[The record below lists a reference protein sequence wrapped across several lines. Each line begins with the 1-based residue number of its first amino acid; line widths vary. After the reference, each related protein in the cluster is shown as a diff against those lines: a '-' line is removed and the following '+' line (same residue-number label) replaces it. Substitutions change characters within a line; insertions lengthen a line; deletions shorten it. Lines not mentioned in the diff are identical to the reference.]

1 MAIALY
7 QSSNDKIYN
16 NLVESS
22 YASIYIAGS
31 SLDNHVYNN
40 TIMNCTFGF
49 YFADNKSKN
58 NLFENNNLHKITYP
72 IMINGINNIG
82 RNNSIYS
89 K

>member
-1 MAIALY
+1 MY
-7 QSSNDKIYN
+7 QSSKDKIYN
-16 NLVESS
+16 NLLESS
-22 YASIYIAGS
+22 YASICMAGS

-40 TIMNCTFGF
+40 TILNCTFGF

-58 NLFENNNLHKITYP
+58 NPFENNNLHRITYP
-72 IMINGINNIG
+72 VMINGINNIG